1 MKIARSICCAIS
13 ACVLLSLTACTDKA
27 VEREMIRPVKTA
39 MVIAPDNLMSASFP
53 GRAEPVREVNLA
65 FEVTGTLDKFPVK
78 VGDQL
83 KKGDLLAHLNQKNFA
98 ARLRATEARYRKA
111 VNDEQRLR
119 KLLKSGSASQ
129 TLYDDAQTNLD
140 VLESQLALDKKALA
154 DTTLRAPF
162 DGQVVAVY
170 LDNYTFVPASTQVA
184 RLIDISQ
191 IEMWVDLPEQFAVM
205 SEQSTDYA
213 VKVIF
218 DAYPEKMVDATIKE
232 WGLEASRES
241 RTFPVGLVMD
251 QPEEFTILPGMS
263 GVAFA
268 ETRLEDFGLAEA
280 VEVPAGAIF
289 TPLNQQSSSVWVVEN
304 NKTLLRPVVVHSI
317 NRDTVVVSSGLKH
330 GEQVVVAGVHSI
342 ENGQTVRV
350 LNAKPKQKVTPDA
363 DNTSSKDETKNDNV
377 EAEAPAEGVAE

>member
-1 MKIARSICCAIS
+1 MKIARSIYCAIS
-13 ACVLLSLTACTDKA
+13 ACILVLLTACTDKT

-205 SEQSTDYA
+205 SEQKTDYA

-268 ETRLEDFGLAEA
+268 ETRLEDFGLADA

-342 ENGQTVRV
+342 EDGQTVRV
-350 LNAKPKQKVTPDA
+350 LNAKVKEAVKKVPE
-363 DNTSSKDETKNDNV
+363 SSSA
-377 EAEAPAEGVAE
+377 EAEAAAEGVAE